1 MDEATVE
8 HREAAGKK
16 LSTLGRRFFDLI
28 EYDNEEELLLEI
40 RKHPF
45 GLFLVEF
52 VGFSIAIVL
61 GFVPIFIAF
70 NLNSPNL
77 GGGAAQSASLM
88 PSLLIITGTVLALLA
103 IGATFIAAM
112 IYRNNVI
119 YVTDEKIAQVLYTS
133 LFNRKMSQL
142 SIGDVQDVTV
152 KQIGIFPRI
161 FKYGTL
167 TIETAGEQQNY
178 TFSYVPQPYESARV
192 IVGAHE
198 SNLKKYGN

>member
-1 MDEATVE
+1 MDEANQQ
-8 HREAAGKK
+8 HRKEAGKR
-16 LSTLGRRFFDLI
+16 LSALGRRFFDLI

-40 RKHPF
+40 RKHNF

-52 VGFSIAIVL
+52 TGFSVAMVL
-61 GFVPIFIAF
+61 GFIPIFIAF
-70 NLNSPNL
+70 NIDSPEL
-77 GGGAAQSASLM
+77 GSTSQS
-88 PSLLIITGTVLALLA
+88 PSLAQPLLILLGTILALGA
-103 IGATFIAAM
+103 IGATFISAM

-152 KQIGIFPRI
+152 KQTGIFPRI

-178 TFSYVPQPYESARV
+178 TFSYVPDPYECARL